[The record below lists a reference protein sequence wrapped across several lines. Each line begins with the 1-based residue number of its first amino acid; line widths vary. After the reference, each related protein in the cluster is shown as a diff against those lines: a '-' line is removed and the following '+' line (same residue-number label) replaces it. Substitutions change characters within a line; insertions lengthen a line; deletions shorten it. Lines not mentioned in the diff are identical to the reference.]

1 MTNTFDITNLDYLIS
16 QNPEFEIS
24 KVYNIGLQRYRKQ
37 KIRVCDKIQ
46 DTTSNDS
53 SQSWTHQSK

>member
-1 MTNTFDITNLDYLIS
+1 MADTFDIANLDYLIS
-16 QNPEFEIS
+16 QNPEFEIP